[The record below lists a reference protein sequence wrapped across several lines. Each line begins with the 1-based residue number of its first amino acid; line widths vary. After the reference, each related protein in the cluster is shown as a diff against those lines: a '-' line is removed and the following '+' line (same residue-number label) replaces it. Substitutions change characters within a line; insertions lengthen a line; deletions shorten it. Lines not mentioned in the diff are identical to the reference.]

1 MLPIAC
7 WSTQAFLPGC
17 EPVLSWSCL
26 LPYCVLLS
34 SVISWAHGGV
44 FFAPGESMSCLMLHP
59 VPSDARA
66 KLASIVRKPSVYAG
80 KNEPTA
86 VYDAALSGV
95 CQSKNRHLFCFWLVF
110 PRFSLISW
118 VFARFRIRTMA
129 AASSGCSP
137 AEQR

>member
-34 SVISWAHGGV
+34 PVISWAHGGAV
-44 FFAPGESMSCLMLHP
+44 FATGESMSCLTLHP

-86 VYDAALSGV
+86 VYDAALSSV
-95 CQSKNRHLFCFWLVF
+95 CQPKNRDLFCFWLVF
-110 PRFSLISW
+110 PRFSLISS
-118 VFARFRIRTMA
+118 VF
-129 AASSGCSP
+129 P
-137 AEQR
+137 